1 MTELNNNV
9 YEVTYISPYSFSIN
23 CDTTNFSKYDRDGFF
38 SGVKKTDVINFTSLQ
53 DQLRSPDLLINDLS
67 KFDLP
72 IQNLLAL
79 QGLHKLLKQGNESF
93 TYGKLMEAVVAV
105 NENLPNKVDRIDE
118 RVVKSLYKTFEG
130 QLSPL
135 CAAVGGFVAQEIM
148 KSVSGKF
155 TPLKQWLLLDAIEL
169 VHKRV
174 TEEINETYQF
184 DVQEIKTDRY
194 FPMRCCIDNDIIER
208 LHKLNLFMV
217 GCGAIGCEMLKN
229 YSLLGIG
236 RNQNGGCI
244 TITDNDLIEKSNLN
258 RQFLFRPWHIQV
270 YISLLFFSFT
280 FRLIETNFDRNVTS
294 QRIANNSAEK
304 LKGLGGR
311 ELSKLH

>member
-9 YEVTYISPYSFSIN
+9 YEVTYINPYSFSIN

-38 SGVKKTDVINFTSLQ
+38 SGVKKTDFSNFTSLQ
-53 DQLRSPDLLINDLS
+53 DQLKSPDLLINDLS
-67 KFDLP
+67 KFDSP

-79 QGLHKLLKQGNESF
+79 QGLHKLLKQVNESF
-93 TYGKLMEAVVAV
+93 TYRKLKQVVVAV
-105 NENLPNKVDRIDE
+105 NENLQSKVDRIDE
-118 RVVKSLYKTFEG
+118 RVIKSLYKTFEG
-130 QLSPL
+130 KLSPL
-135 CAAVGGFVAQEIM
+135 CAAVGGFVAQEIL

-169 VHKRV
+169 VQKEV
-174 TEEINETYQF
+174 IEEINEPYQF
-184 DVQEIKTDRY
+184 DNKEIKIDRY
-194 FPMRCCIDNDIIER
+194 FPMRCCLDNDVIDS

-244 TITDNDLIEKSNLN
+244 AITDNDLIEKSNLN

-270 YISLLFFSFT
+270 LSSVFFPVTFILLETSFVRKVISLGIADS
-280 FRLIETNFDRNVTS
+280 RGENV
-294 QRIANNSAEK
+294 REYI
-304 LKGLGGR
+304 GR
-311 ELSKLH
+311 ELSKFQ